1 MPDPVTV
8 SLIVWNVIS
17 FLLHAY
23 HIKQSSCSCQRW
35 GLNCDCLTT
44 PTEERSGGH
53 KHKSRKK

>member
-44 PTEERSGGH
+44 PTEERSVTV
-53 KHKSRKK
+53 